1 MNQLLK
7 ISLFYCSN
15 SFSSDAIS
23 YCVSQV
29 EDVEINTFSLP
40 CSGKVDILYLLK
52 GIETG
57 SDAVFLMTCKLG
69 ECKFVQGNLRA
80 QKRVDAVNS
89 ILLESGSHFKPVRFL
104 QVEDSNKIKNILNE
118 INNCVKQLKLELN
131 TTSEP
136 A

>member
-1 MNQLLK
+1 M
-7 ISLFYCSN
+7 
-15 SFSSDAIS
+15 S
-23 YCVSQV
+23 YCATQI
-29 EDVEINTFSLP
+29 EGVEINTFTLP
-40 CSGKVDILYLLK
+40 CSGKVDLLYLLK

-57 SDAVFLMTCKLG
+57 SDAVLLMTCKLG

-89 ILLESGSHFKPVRFL
+89 ILLEAGSSVKPVRFI
-104 QVEDSNKIKNILNE
+104 QVEDNNKIKSILDE
-118 INNCVKQLKLELN
+118 ITNCVKQLKLELN